1 MFVFVLVRIIGKLM
15 KYNCLCFCVVDIV
28 IGENI
33 IEVLVFEGLV
43 EVRRGG
49 FKFDEY
55 EFYM

>member
-1 MFVFVLVRIIGKLM
+1 MFVLLYIIGILM

-55 EFYM
+55 ELVL

>member
-1 MFVFVLVRIIGKLM
+1 MFVLVRIIGKLM
-15 KYNCLCFCVVDIV
+15 KYNCLCFCVVDII

-55 EFYM
+55 ELVL